1 MRFLEDL
8 LEEVTLGDKDGLF
21 GHLRLLCNIAI
32 LMRIKCAFSAIVALT
47 ERIDGNRWW
56 RINHVW
62 FPHRHLKLLRSAF
75 KAFGIVGNRRIEQ

>member
-1 MRFLEDL
+1 
-8 LEEVTLGDKDGLF
+8 
-21 GHLRLLCNIAI
+21 
-32 LMRIKCAFSAIVALT
+32 MRIKCAFSAIVALT